1 MSLPEFIAGVLTEGR
16 GAVPPPEDV
25 SAEERAQTGQILA
38 EFERGWRLEL
48 PGEAPAF
55 HAESAVWAATQFYL
69 ASQYA
74 VFRDA
79 GPDFAFVALPGDR
92 ELGAL
97 PATHYSVDL
106 TFRFLPDLVRHVR
119 AAASE
124 DPLGVELV
132 AWSQRWPLSSVGVTQ
147 LDSKLVDAALAP
159 VVGHASLL
167 RIYVDRIIDRGD
179 VSRLSADTV
188 RQAVAAAIG
197 LHDDLAP
204 QLVKVLR
211 TQQLVTP

>member
-1 MSLPEFIAGVLTEGR
+1 MSLPEFIAGLLTEGR

-25 SAEERAQTGQILA
+25 SADDRAQTGEILA

-48 PGEAPAF
+48 PGEPPAF

-97 PATHYSVDL
+97 PAIHYSVDL

-124 DPLGVELV
+124 DPLGHELV
-132 AWSQRWPLSSVGVTQ
+132 AWSQRWPLSSVGIAQ
-147 LDSKLVDAALAP
+147 LDSMLIDAALAP
-159 VVGHASLL
+159 IVGHASLL
-167 RIYVDRIIDRGD
+167 RLYVDRIIDRGD
-179 VSRLSADTV
+179 ASRLSADAV

-197 LHDDLAP
+197 LHDALAP
-204 QLVKVLR
+204 QLAKLLR
-211 TQQLVTP
+211 TPQLVTP